1 VIGAASY
8 LAQPARRD
16 LARRNLTRICAWLVA
31 EGRATPRVARAARD
45 ARAMDRLVRD
55 AFGHHARYYL
65 EVLRRQTLSREYLEA
80 RIDFGDWRPIDAAF
94 AELAAGRGLMYL
106 GLHLGSMEVP
116 AQYAIIRT
124 GKTMMTLM
132 ETVADPA
139 VQAWVVEQR
148 QPIGLEIVDPA
159 QSGNRLL
166 AWARAGGLVGIVC
179 DRPLVGAARPTELFG
194 MPANLP
200 VGPALVA
207 IGTGILC
214 QIAVARRNGYG
225 TYELEIIE
233 LATPEAGQPMRAR
246 VAAFLTAEARAIQT
260 LVEPAPEQWWTIMY
274 PIWDDIR

>member
-1 VIGAASY
+1 
-8 LAQPARRD
+8 
-16 LARRNLTRICAWLVA
+16 
-31 EGRATPRVARAARD
+31 
-45 ARAMDRLVRD
+45 
-55 AFGHHARYYL
+55 
-65 EVLRRQTLSREYLEA
+65 
-80 RIDFGDWRPIDAAF
+80 
-94 AELAAGRGLMYL
+94 MYL